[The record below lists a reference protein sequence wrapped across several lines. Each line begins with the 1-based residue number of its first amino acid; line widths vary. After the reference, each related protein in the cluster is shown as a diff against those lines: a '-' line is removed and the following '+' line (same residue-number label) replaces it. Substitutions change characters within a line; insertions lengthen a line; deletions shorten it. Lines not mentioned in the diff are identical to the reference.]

1 MNISKNH
8 RFTFGIISGLVLILA
23 MFLTLS
29 RRNAFNSPGGFKDYD
44 SGYRQVMGTLARVVA
59 IAADEKTA
67 RQSIRAAFE
76 QLELVDDLMSTYK
89 ADSQISILNREA
101 YERAVE
107 INEPLFEVLQKSIF
121 YSQKTNG
128 AFDITVGPV
137 IDLYKKSQRDQVVP
151 TAEEIAEASIKV
163 GYEKL
168 QLDEQARTVK
178 FTVEGMRLDLGGIAK
193 GYAIDKA
200 VEAMQ
205 DSGVEGGMVD
215 VGGDIRCF
223 GAGPRDNGYW
233 KIGLQNPKDTSQ
245 LMGGEIVLKLKLTD
259 SAVTTS
265 GDYRRFT
272 MIGDKKISHIIDRN
286 TASGV
291 KGLSSVTIIAEMA
304 VDADAL
310 ATAVSV
316 MGPEKGIDLIES
328 IPNTEAILIRSD
340 QADKL
345 IQTSGADKYIE

>member
-1 MNISKNH
+1 
-8 RFTFGIISGLVLILA
+8 
-23 MFLTLS
+23 
-29 RRNAFNSPGGFKDYD
+29 
-44 SGYRQVMGTLARVVA
+44 
-59 IAADEKTA
+59 
-67 RQSIRAAFE
+67 
-76 QLELVDDLMSTYK
+76 MSAYK

-107 INEPLFEVLQKSIF
+107 VDEPLFEVLQKSIF

-128 AFDITVGPV
+128 AFDITVGPL
-137 IDLYKKSQRDQVVP
+137 IDLYKKLEREQIFP
-151 TAEEIAEASIKV
+151 TAEQISEASIKV

-168 QLDEQARTVK
+168 QLDDHARTVR
-178 FTVEGMRLDLGGIAK
+178 FSVDGMRLDLGGIAK

-205 DSGVEGGMVD
+205 GSGIEGGMVD

-223 GAGPRDNGYW
+223 GTGPRANGYW
-233 KIGLQNPKDTSQ
+233 KIGLQNPKDTSK
-245 LMGGEIVLKLKLTD
+245 LMGGEIVLKLKFTD

-272 MIGDKKISHIIDRN
+272 TIGDKKFSHIIDRN

-291 KGLSSVTIIAEMA
+291 KGLSSVTIIAAMA
-304 VDADAL
+304 VDADVL

-316 MGPEKGIDLIES
+316 MGPEEGIELIES

-340 QADKL
+340 HAKK
-345 IQTSGADKYIE
+345 IIMTSGADRYIE